1 MSAKGHQTQFDISEF
16 ETEITEAEKSAVINA
31 ISDAIS
37 RLRDQIKD
45 DTLESMLR
53 AEPGSYQLRGD
64 FTKDALDPEPLT
76 QGVIIEPFL
85 DALGHQNYGWEA
97 GDLSDK
103 RGEQADYAISL
114 RDVENVDSTRLLIEA
129 EPINKSLTNT
139 RGHGVDQV
147 KSWLSQREFQT
158 DFGFATDGIRWI
170 FIRYDPDS
178 YTHNTIEHVDLQPV
192 FLKLFE
198 NTVGENR
205 PPAEALN
212 DEEEALVEDLIRTF
226 AFDNFVS
233 IITDAREVI
242 KEKQEAITD
251 EFYDDYVRLV
261 FGIGAE
267 DDEERRSRSLVG
279 GGIIPPEQ
287 ASGDDVRLFS
297 VHLMNRMIFVKF
309 LEDKKIVRPD
319 LLNTLKQV
327 YDDGMYP
334 QTFYQTFLEPLF
346 YDVFNVKPE
355 NREPQI
361 DQIDPFEGIPYLNG
375 GLFRPELNGSD
386 ELDEREFNVRDSVLM
401 SIIELLERYQFSAD
415 GGPTDIDPSVLGNV
429 FEKTINYI
437 TIDDKNKNKEL
448 GAYYTPSEITRFCAE
463 ETVRPALLELFK
475 SHLQEEWG
483 WRQAELDHYDQLYD
497 LIDALT
503 ENKDLITGL
512 LDELNEFYVV
522 DPACGSG
529 HFLTSVV
536 EEIVNT
542 RQALYAQM
550 GSHPSRHRLKTTTVQ
565 NNMYGVDIMDS
576 GIEITKL
583 RLWLSIIAELQ
594 EDDLDS
600 LSQEE
605 LALPNIVFN
614 IRQGNSLIGYLG
626 FPDETDDGEYT
637 FENWSDDSVE
647 RRYKDIIDE
656 INAYQE
662 SNAFPEKAE
671 EHRQNAKDLLK
682 EYRSDLDNK
691 TVDQFRAFT
700 ENVTDEDVRAHDTF
714 HWVLEFAEVFAD
726 EGFDVVVGNP
736 PWDEIKSD
744 RKEFFVKYDPVF
756 RSLPTH
762 GMDERQK
769 ELLEDEDIKNEWETY
784 QSRVAQLG
792 DYFKHSTEYE
802 YQQPEIDGRKQPI
815 ANNLAALF
823 LERIYDLVH
832 DGGYVAQVL
841 PDIIFNN
848 AMGKDLRMHLLNNT
862 SVQSLVG
869 FENKGI
875 FDGLHDQYVFRL
887 LTFQNTGETDY
898 LNGISRQH
906 DVSILNNIGE
916 HTFKIPKEVLAE
928 YSPEVRL
935 FPIIRTEEELGV
947 ISNVV
952 QHPSVGDR
960 IDGAWNSD
968 PYYEIKKGPDN
979 DRITDSEDIGD
990 YPVYQGKNIY
1000 QFIHN
1005 DSILDDIEDIEYWS
1019 VEDDTDTVKSAKH
1032 RVREKNLGNLKR
1044 SLYYAFG
1051 GDETSQSQV
1060 QFVDDLLKKHRGEP
1074 LSEDDVKLDCTDYRI
1089 IYRFITNATNERT
1102 FIATVIPPSIIN
1114 LHSIYT
1120 IRPFE
1125 INPSKDDLAES
1136 PLWPAYEPAFTDE
1149 EMMAATGLLNSI
1161 PFDFIMR
1168 TKVNKEIYQYTFK
1181 ETQVPRLTAGDEWFE
1196 YIWTRAARLNCY
1208 GEEFAD
1214 LRERLGG
1221 VEPVTDVD
1229 ERQELQAEIDAAA
1242 FHAYGLNAAETE
1254 FVLDDF
1260 YKVNSPRLMT
1270 DEYFES
1276 VFEKFEELAETAPA
1290 AEQS

>member
-1 MSAKGHQTQFDISEF
+1 MSATTSQTEFDISEF
-16 ETEITEAEKSAVINA
+16 ETEVTNEEREAIINA
-31 ISDAIS
+31 ISNAVS
-37 RLRDQIKD
+37 RLRDQISD

-53 AEPGSYQLRGD
+53 ADAGSYQLREK
-64 FTKDALDPEPLT
+64 FTKDSLDPEPLT

-97 GDLSDK
+97 GDLSDQ
-103 RGEQADYAISL
+103 RGEQADYAVSL
-114 RDVENVDSTRLLIEA
+114 RDIEDVDSTRLLIEA
-129 EPINKSLTNT
+129 EPINKSLTNS

-147 KSWLSQREFQT
+147 KSWLSQREFET

-192 FLKLFE
+192 FLTLFE
-198 NTVGENR
+198 NATTANQ
-205 PPAEALN
+205 PPTEALS
-212 DEEEALVEDLIRTF
+212 DEEKGFIDDLVQTF
-226 AFDNFVS
+226 GFDNFVS
-233 IITDAREVI
+233 ITTDARQVI
-242 KEKQEAITD
+242 RRKQEAVTD

-267 DDEERRSRSLVG
+267 DDEERRARSLAG
-279 GGIIPPEQ
+279 GGIVAPQQ
-287 ASGDDVRLFS
+287 AEGDDIRLFS
-297 VHLMNRMIFVKF
+297 VHLMNRLIFVKF
-309 LEDKKIVRPD
+309 LEDKHIVRPQ
-319 LLNTLKQV
+319 LLNTMKQI
-327 YDDGMYP
+327 YEDGTYF
-334 QTFYQTFLEPLF
+334 QSFYENFLEPLF

-355 NREPQI
+355 KRKSQI
-361 DQIDPFEGIPYLNG
+361 KQQDLFNGIPYLNG
-375 GLFRPELNGSD
+375 GLFRPQLNGSNG
-386 ELDEREFNVRDSVLM
+386 LNEREFDVEDSVLL
-401 SIIELLERYQFSAD
+401 SIIDLLESYQFSTD
-415 GGPTDIDPSVLGNV
+415 GGPTDIDPSILGNV

-437 TIDDKNKNKEL
+437 TIGEENKNKEL

-463 ETVRPALLELFK
+463 ETVRPALLDLFK
-475 SHLQEEWG
+475 DYLQEEWG
-483 WRQAELDHYDQLYD
+483 WREGEVERYNSLYE

-503 ENKDLITGL
+503 ANNDIIYGL
-512 LDELNEFYVV
+512 LDEVNEFRVV

-542 RQALYAQM
+542 RQALYARID
-550 GSHPSRHRLKTTTVQ
+550 SYPSRHRLKKTTVQ
-565 NNMYGVDIMDS
+565 NNMYGVDIMGS

-583 RLWLSIIAELQ
+583 RLWLSVMAEIQ

-600 LSQEE
+600 MSQDD

-626 FPDETDDGEYT
+626 FPDETHDGGGHT
-637 FENWSDDSVE
+637 FETWSEDSVG
-647 RRYKDIIDE
+647 RRYQDIIDE

-662 SNAFPEKAE
+662 SSEFPEKAE
-671 EHRQNAKDLLK
+671 EHRRKANSLL
-682 EYRSDLDNK
+682 EDYRSELDNK
-691 TVDQFRAFT
+691 VVDQFRAFT
-700 ENVTDEDVRAHDTF
+700 DNVTEEDVRSHDTF

-744 RKEFFVKYDPVF
+744 RKEFFVKYDPIF
-756 RSLPTH
+756 RSLSTH
-762 GMDERQK
+762 GMDHRQE
-769 ELLEDEDIKNEWETY
+769 ELLEDEDVKEEWETY
-784 QSRVAQLG
+784 QGRVAQLG
-792 DYFKHSTEYE
+792 DYFKKSTEYRH
-802 YQQPEIDGRKQPI
+802 QQPEIDGRKQPI

-823 LERIYDLVH
+823 VERIYELVH
-832 DGGYVAQVL
+832 DEGYVSQVL

-862 SVQSLVG
+862 SVKSLVG

-887 LTFQNTGETDY
+887 LTFQNSGETDY

-906 DVSILNNIGE
+906 DVSILDDVEE
-916 HTFKIPKEVLAE
+916 HTFNIPKEALTD

-947 ISNVV
+947 ISKVI
-952 QHPSVGDR
+952 QHPPVGND
-960 IDGAWNSD
+960 IESAWNSD

-979 DRITDSEDIGD
+979 DRITDSETVGD

-1000 QFIHN
+1000 QFIHDN
-1005 DSILDDIEDIEYWS
+1005 SILDDIEDIEYWS
-1019 VEDDTDTVKSAKH
+1019 VEKDTDTVKSAKE

-1044 SLYYAFG
+1044 SLYHEFG
-1051 GDETSQSQV
+1051 GDQTSRSQV
-1060 QFVDDLLKKHRGEP
+1060 QFVNDLLDKHRDEP
-1074 LSEDDVKLDCTDYRI
+1074 LSVEDVKLDCTDYRI
-1089 IYRFITNATNERT
+1089 VYRFITNATNERT
-1102 FIATVIPPSIIN
+1102 FIATVIPPGIIN

-1125 INPSKDDLAES
+1125 INPTEDDLTEY

-1149 EMMAATGLLNSI
+1149 EMMAATGLLNSL

-1181 ETQVPRLTAGDEWFE
+1181 ETQVPRLTSGDDWFE
-1196 YIWTRAARLNCY
+1196 YIWTRAAQLNCY
-1208 GEEFAD
+1208 GDAFEE
-1214 LRERLGG
+1214 LRNRLGG
-1221 VEPVTDVD
+1221 VDVVHDID

-1242 FHAYGLNAAETE
+1242 FHAYGLNSDETQ

-1260 YKVNSPRLMT
+1260 HKVRNPRLMT
-1270 DEYFES
+1270 EEYFDE
-1276 VFEKFEELAETAPA
+1276 VVRKFEILK
-1290 AEQS
+1290 